1 MGLRPCGP
9 PCCGRTGDRRLA
21 GLSGVLFV
29 RHASTPGM
37 RAARFPA
44 PDEDADAASLARA
57 ATLTQTAAASAAGP
71 GTVAAAGAAPGSAAV
86 AAAGP
91 VVESAVVAAAG
102 AVLGAVVG
110 AVAWAAPSV
119 AACQTAAALGLE
131 ARVVPALAEVECGR
145 WRGLPYERVAR
156 EEPDA
161 LASWLT
167 DPHAAPH
174 GGESLAAH
182 AERVA
187 AWLES
192 VRAEPGV
199 VAVCDAG
206 AIRAALGHALGLD
219 PLSAARFDLAPLSV
233 TELTVTRAGWRVAHV
248 NRKVLI

>member
-1 MGLRPCGP
+1 
-9 PCCGRTGDRRLA
+9 
-21 GLSGVLFV
+21 
-29 RHASTPGM
+29 M

-44 PDEDADAASLARA
+44 PDEEADAASLARA
-57 ATLTQTAAASAAGP
+57 TALTRSPAGP
-71 GTVAAAGAAPGSAAV
+71 LAGAATG

-91 VVESAVVAAAG
+91 VVLAG
-102 AVLGAVVG
+102 
-110 AVAWAAPSV
+110 PSV
-119 AACQTAAALGLE
+119 AARQTVDALRLA
-131 ARVVPALAEVECGR
+131 ARVVPALAEVDCGR
-145 WRGLPYERVAR
+145 WRGLPYERVAW

-161 LASWLT
+161 LASWLA
-167 DPHAAPH
+167 DPHATPH

-206 AIRAALGHALGLD
+206 TIRAALGHALGLD

-248 NRKVLI
+248 NRKVLL

>member
-1 MGLRPCGP
+1 MGLRPGGP
-9 PCCGRTGDRRLA
+9 PPGDRRVA
-21 GLSGVLFV
+21 GLSGVLLV

-37 RAARFPA
+37 RAACFPA
-44 PDEDADAASLARA
+44 PDADADAASLARA
-57 ATLTQTAAASAAGP
+57 AALTQTVARAAA
-71 GTVAAAGAAPGSAAV
+71 
-86 AAAGP
+86 
-91 VVESAVVAAAG
+91 
-102 AVLGAVVG
+102 G

-119 AACQTAAALGLE
+119 AAGQTVAALGLA
-131 ARVVPALAEVECGR
+131 ARVVPALAEVDCGR
-145 WRGLPYERVAR
+145 WQGQPYERVAR

-182 AERVA
+182 AGRVA

-206 AIRAALGHALGLD
+206 AIRAALGYALGLD

>member
-1 MGLRPCGP
+1 MGLRPGGP
-9 PCCGRTGDRRLA
+9 PRGGRPGDRRLA

-37 RAARFPA
+37 RAACFPA
-44 PDEDADAASLARA
+44 PGEEADAASLTRA
-57 ATLTQTAAASAAGP
+57 AALTRT
-71 GTVAAAGAAPGSAAV
+71 
-86 AAAGP
+86 
-91 VVESAVVAAAG
+91 AAG
-102 AVLGAVVG
+102 AVV
-110 AVAWAAPSV
+110 WAGPSV
-119 AACQTAAALGLE
+119 AARQTVAALGLA
-131 ARVVPALAEVECGR
+131 ARVVPALAEADCGR

-156 EEPDA
+156 EEPDE

-248 NRKVLI
+248 NRKVLF

>member
-1 MGLRPCGP
+1 
-9 PCCGRTGDRRLA
+9 
-21 GLSGVLFV
+21 
-29 RHASTPGM
+29 M
-37 RAARFPA
+37 RAACFPA
-44 PDEDADAASLARA
+44 PGEDADAASLTRA
-57 ATLTQTAAASAAGP
+57 AALTRPPTGPVAASAVGA
-71 GTVAAAGAAPGSAAV
+71 GTVAAPGPAAGAALGS
-86 AAAGP
+86 
-91 VVESAVVAAAG
+91 AAG
-102 AVLGAVVG
+102 AVVWV
-110 AVAWAAPSV
+110 APSV
-119 AACQTAAALGLE
+119 AARQTVDALGLA
-131 ARVVPALAEVECGR
+131 ARVAPALAEVDCGR

-206 AIRAALGHALGLD
+206 TIRAALGHALGLD

>member
-1 MGLRPCGP
+1 
-9 PCCGRTGDRRLA
+9 
-21 GLSGVLFV
+21 
-29 RHASTPGM
+29 M

-57 ATLTQTAAASAAGP
+57 ATLTQTAAGAALGA
-71 GTVAAAGAAPGSAAV
+71 VAGAA
-86 AAAGP
+86 
-91 VVESAVVAAAG
+91 
-102 AVLGAVVG
+102 
-110 AVAWAAPSV
+110 AWAAPSV
-119 AACQTAAALGLE
+119 AARQTVAALGLE
-131 ARVVPALAEVECGR
+131 ARVVAALAEVECGR

-174 GGESLAAH
+174 GGESRAEH

-192 VRAEPGV
+192 VRAAPGG

-248 NRKVLI
+248 NRKVLF

>member
-1 MGLRPCGP
+1 MGLRPGVP
-9 PCCGRTGDRRLA
+9 PPGDRRVA

-37 RAARFPA
+37 RAACFPA
-44 PDEDADAASLARA
+44 SDAHADTASLARA
-57 ATLTQTAAASAAGP
+57 AALTQTVVAGSVGP
-71 GTVAAAGAAPGSAAV
+71 GTGAAPGSAAV
-86 AAAGP
+86 AGP
-91 VVESAVVAAAG
+91 VAEPAVVAA
-102 AVLGAVVG
+102 LGV
-110 AVAWAAPSV
+110 VAWAAPSV
-119 AACQTAAALGLE
+119 AACQTVAALGLE
-131 ARVVPALAEVECGR
+131 ARAVPALAEVDCGR

-206 AIRAALGHALGLD
+206 VIRAALGHALGLD
-219 PLSAARFDLAPLSV
+219 PLNAARFDLAPLSV

>member
-1 MGLRPCGP
+1 MGLRPGGP
-9 PCCGRTGDRRLA
+9 PRGGPPGDRRLA

-29 RHASTPGM
+29 RHSSTPGM

-44 PDEDADAASLARA
+44 PGEDADAASLTRA
-57 ATLTQTAAASAAGP
+57 AALTRTPTGPVAASAAGP
-71 GTVAAAGAAPGSAAV
+71 GAVAAPGSAAG
-86 AAAGP
+86 AALG
-91 VVESAVVAAAG
+91 SAAG
-102 AVLGAVVG
+102 AVARV
-110 AVAWAAPSV
+110 APSV
-119 AACQTAAALGLE
+119 AARQTVDALGLA
-131 ARVVPALAEVECGR
+131 ARVVPALAEVDCGR

-206 AIRAALGHALGLD
+206 TIRAALGHALGLD

>member
-1 MGLRPCGP
+1 MGLRPGVP
-9 PCCGRTGDRRLA
+9 PPGDRRVA

-37 RAARFPA
+37 RAACFPA
-44 PDEDADAASLARA
+44 SDAHADTASLARA
-57 ATLTQTAAASAAGP
+57 TALAQTVARAAAGSAVGP
-71 GTVAAAGAAPGSAAV
+71 GTGAAPGA
-86 AAAGP
+86 
-91 VVESAVVAAAG
+91 
-102 AVLGAVVG
+102 AVVG
-110 AVAWAAPSV
+110 TAGVVAWAAPSV
-119 AACQTAAALGLE
+119 AAGQTVAALGLA
-131 ARVVPALAEVECGR
+131 ARAVPALAEVDCGR

-174 GGESLAAH
+174 GGDSLAAH

>member
-1 MGLRPCGP
+1 M
-9 PCCGRTGDRRLA
+9 
-21 GLSGVLFV
+21 LFV
-29 RHASTPGM
+29 RHAGTPGM
-37 RAARFPA
+37 RAACFPTA
-44 PDEDADAASLARA
+44 DADADAAGLTRA
-57 ATLTQTAAASAAGP
+57 AALAS
-71 GTVAAAGAAPGSAAV
+71 TVAG
-86 AAAGP
+86 
-91 VVESAVVAAAG
+91 VVA
-102 AVLGAVVG
+102 
-110 AVAWAAPSV
+110 WTAPSA
-119 AACQTAAALGLE
+119 AACQTAAAIGLA
-131 ARVVPALAEVECGR
+131 ARAVPALAEAECGR

-161 LASWLT
+161 LASWLS

-192 VRAEPGV
+192 VRAEPGG

-206 AIRAALGHALGLD
+206 AIRAALAHALGLD

-248 NRKVLI
+248 NRKVLH

>member
-1 MGLRPCGP
+1 VGP
-9 PCCGRTGDRRLA
+9 R
-21 GLSGVLFV
+21 
-29 RHASTPGM
+29 
-37 RAARFPA
+37 
-44 PDEDADAASLARA
+44 
-57 ATLTQTAAASAAGP
+57 TAAAP
-71 GTVAAAGAAPGSAAV
+71 GSGTGAAPGSAAV
-86 AAAGP
+86 AGP
-91 VVESAVVAAAG
+91 VAEA
-102 AVLGAVVG
+102 AVVG
-110 AVAWAAPSV
+110 AAGAAAWAAPSV
-119 AACQTAAALGLE
+119 AAGQTVAALGLE
-131 ARVVPALAEVECGR
+131 ARVVPALAEVDCGR

-156 EEPDA
+156 EEADA

-182 AERVA
+182 AGRVA

-219 PLSAARFDLAPLSV
+219 PLSTARFDLAPLSV

>member
-1 MGLRPCGP
+1 MGLRPGGP
-9 PCCGRTGDRRLA
+9 PRGGRPGDRRLA

-37 RAARFPA
+37 RAACFPA
-44 PDEDADAASLARA
+44 PGEEADAASLTRA
-57 ATLTQTAAASAAGP
+57 AALTRT
-71 GTVAAAGAAPGSAAV
+71 
-86 AAAGP
+86 
-91 VVESAVVAAAG
+91 AAG
-102 AVLGAVVG
+102 AVV
-110 AVAWAAPSV
+110 WAAPSV
-119 AACQTAAALGLE
+119 AARQTVAALGLA
-131 ARVVPALAEVECGR
+131 ARVVPALAEVDCGR

-156 EEPDA
+156 EEPDE

-248 NRKVLI
+248 NRKVLF

>member
-1 MGLRPCGP
+1 M
-9 PCCGRTGDRRLA
+9 
-21 GLSGVLFV
+21 LFV

-44 PDEDADAASLARA
+44 PDEEADAASLARA
-57 ATLTQTAAASAAGP
+57 TALTQPLSGP
-71 GTVAAAGAAPGSAAV
+71 LSGAAAGATG
-86 AAAGP
+86 GP
-91 VVESAVVAAAG
+91 VVGAATEAVLGPVAGPMVGPMAGAAVGPVRGPVAG
-102 AVLGAVVG
+102 AVGGAVGDVAGG
-110 AVAWAAPSV
+110 AVGGLVVSAGPSV
-119 AACQTAAALGLE
+119 AARQTVAALRLA
-131 ARVVPALAEVECGR
+131 ARVVPALAEVDCGR

-161 LASWLT
+161 LAGWLT
-167 DPHAAPH
+167 DPHATPH

-182 AERVA
+182 AGRVA

-192 VRAEPGV
+192 VRADPGV

-206 AIRAALGHALGLD
+206 TIRAALGHALGLD

-248 NRKVLI
+248 NRKVLM

>member
-1 MGLRPCGP
+1 MGLRPGGP
-9 PCCGRTGDRRLA
+9 PPGDRRVA

-29 RHASTPGM
+29 RHASTAGM
-37 RAARFPA
+37 RAACFPA
-44 PDEDADAASLARA
+44 ADADADAASLARA
-57 ATLTQTAAASAAGP
+57 TALTQTAAGS
-71 GTVAAAGAAPGSAAV
+71 VAGAVPGSAAL
-86 AAAGP
+86 AGP
-91 VVESAVVAAAG
+91 VVEPAVVGAAG
-102 AVLGAVVG
+102 AVLG

-119 AACQTAAALGLE
+119 AACQTVAALGLA
-131 ARVVPALAEVECGR
+131 ARVVPALAEADCGR

-248 NRKVLI
+248 NRKVLF

>member
-1 MGLRPCGP
+1 MGRRPRGP
-9 PCCGRTGDRRLA
+9 PYGDRRLT

-37 RAARFPA
+37 RAACFPA

-57 ATLTQTAAASAAGP
+57 TALTRTVAGAGWVAPSAAAR
-71 GTVAAAGAAPGSAAV
+71 
-86 AAAGP
+86 
-91 VVESAVVAAAG
+91 
-102 AVLGAVVG
+102 
-110 AVAWAAPSV
+110 
-119 AACQTAAALGLE
+119 QTGAALGLE
-131 ARVVPALAEVECGR
+131 VRVVPALAEVDCGR

-161 LASWLT
+161 LASWLAG
-167 DPHAAPH
+167 PHAVPH
-174 GGESLAAH
+174 GGESLVAH
-182 AERVA
+182 ARRVA

-192 VRAEPGV
+192 VRAEPGG

-206 AIRAALGHALGLD
+206 TIRAALGHALGLD

-233 TELTVTRAGWRVAHV
+233 TELTVTRTGWRVAHV